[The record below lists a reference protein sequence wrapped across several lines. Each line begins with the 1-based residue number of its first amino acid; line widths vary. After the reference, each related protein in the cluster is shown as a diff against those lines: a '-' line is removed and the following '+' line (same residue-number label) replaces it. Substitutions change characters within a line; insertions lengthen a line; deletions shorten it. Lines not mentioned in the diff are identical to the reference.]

1 MSSTPGTT
9 AVRGRTADPSPVS
22 LTASSPRW
30 GEKAIVGWLLLCAAF
45 SVLVTAGI
53 VFSLIPPTVEF
64 FRRVAPG
71 DFFSTDFWAPTNAG
85 NPSFGV
91 LRLVVGTLNVTFWAL
106 LIAIPAG
113 LGAAIYL
120 SEYASSRARKVL
132 KPILEVL
139 EGVPTVAYGFFAMTF
154 VTPLLRDLW
163 PTFLPGKLGEPP
175 GIFSAASA
183 GVVMGVMIIPTVA
196 SISQDAMSAVPSGL
210 RQAAYGLGSTRMQV
224 ATRVVVPAALS
235 GIVASFVLGISRA
248 IGETMI
254 VLLAAGAS
262 ANLTFW
268 PNDSVLTMTTFI
280 ARTSTGDIG
289 HGTTTY
295 YTIFAVGALLFLMT
309 FVMNM
314 ISIALVRKFRE
325 TYE

>member
-1 MSSTPGTT
+1 MST
-9 AVRGRTADPSPVS
+9 ATHTESSRTGGPEGSVS
-22 LTASSPRW
+22 LGASSRRY
-30 GEKAIVGWLLLCAAF
+30 GEKAVVGWLFICAAF
-45 SVLVTAGI
+45 SVLVTVGI
-53 VFSLIPPTVEF
+53 VLSLLTPTIEF
-64 FRRVAPG
+64 FNRVAPG
-71 DFFSTDFWAPTNAG
+71 NFFSAEAWAPFNSG
-85 NPSFGV
+85 NPGYGV
-91 LRLVVGTLNVTFWAL
+91 FRLVVGTLNVTLWAL

-120 SEYASSRARKVL
+120 SEYASPRARRIL

-139 EGVPTVAYGFFAMTF
+139 EGVPTVAYGVFALTF
-154 VTPLLRDLW
+154 VTPLLRDYW

-175 GIFSAASA
+175 GVFSAASA
-183 GVVMGVMIIPTVA
+183 GLVMGVMIIPTVA

-224 ATRVVVPAALS
+224 ATKVVVPAALS
-235 GIVASFVLGISRA
+235 GIVASFILGVSRA

-254 VLLAAGAS
+254 VLLAAGAA
-262 ANLTFW
+262 ANLSLW

-295 YTIFAVGALLFLMT
+295 YTIFAVGALLFAMT
-309 FVMNM
+309 FIMNM
-314 ISIALVRKFRE
+314 ISIALVRRFRE
-325 TYE
+325 AYE

>member
-1 MSSTPGTT
+1 MST
-9 AVRGRTADPSPVS
+9 ATHTQSPPDGGRQEPVS
-22 LTASSPRW
+22 LTASSPRY
-30 GEKAIVGWLLLCAAF
+30 GEKAVVGWLFLCAAF

-53 VFSLIPPTVEF
+53 VVSLLTPTIEF
-64 FRRVAPG
+64 FNRVAPG
-71 DFFSTDFWAPTNAG
+71 NFFSAEAWAPFNSS
-85 NPSFGV
+85 NPGYGV
-91 LRLVVGTLNVTFWAL
+91 LRLVVGTLNVTLWAL

-120 SEYASSRARKVL
+120 SEYASRRARKVL

-139 EGVPTVAYGFFAMTF
+139 EGVPTVAYGVFALTF
-154 VTPLLRDLW
+154 VTPLLREFW

-175 GIFSAASA
+175 GVFSAASA
-183 GVVMGVMIIPTVA
+183 GIVMGVMIIPTVA

-224 ATRVVVPAALS
+224 ATKVVVPAALS
-235 GIVASFVLGISRA
+235 GIVAGFILGISRA

-254 VLLAAGAS
+254 VLLAAGAA
-262 ANLTFW
+262 ANLSLW

-295 YTIFAVGALLFLMT
+295 YTIFAVGALLFAMT
-309 FVMNM
+309 FIMNM
-314 ISIALVRKFRE
+314 ISIALVRRFRE